1 MARGRPKGKKNTVH
15 LHLALTPAQA
25 AWVRGQ
31 AEANGE
37 AMTSVLR
44 RLIVAQ
50 MNNATP

>member
-1 MARGRPKGKKNTVH
+1 MARGRPKGKKDTVQ

-31 AEANGE
+31 SEVTGE
-37 AMTSVLR
+37 TMTSVLR